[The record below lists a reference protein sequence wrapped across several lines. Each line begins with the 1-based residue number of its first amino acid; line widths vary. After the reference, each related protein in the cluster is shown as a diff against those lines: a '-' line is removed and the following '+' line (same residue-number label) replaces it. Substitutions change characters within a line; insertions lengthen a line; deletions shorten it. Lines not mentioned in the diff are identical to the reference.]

1 MSHPA
6 NPVAR
11 QHDLVI
17 KTVGDKLLVY
27 DLERHRA
34 HSLNRV
40 AAAVWRRCD
49 GARDADRIAAELR
62 IGNGVPVTQRAVEYA
77 LGELARARLLT
88 GPVARVGLTR
98 REVVRRLGTAAAV
111 ALPLVT
117 TIVAPTAAAAQS
129 EETCILSATLSCTV
143 DSDCPPCTPPRVRVC
158 DAPDPECF
166 CCLPGG

>member
-1 MSHPA
+1 MSHPPH
-6 NPVAR
+6 PVAR
-11 QHDLVI
+11 QHDLVM
-17 KTVGDKLLVY
+17 KTVGDELLVY

-34 HSLNRV
+34 HRLNRV
-40 AAAVWRRCD
+40 AAGVWRQCD
-49 GARDADRIAAELR
+49 GSRDAERIAAELR
-62 IGNGVPVTQRAVEYA
+62 TGDGVPVTQGAVEYA

-129 EETCILSATLSCTV
+129 EETCILSANQACAV
-143 DSDCPPCTPPRVRVC
+143 DSDCPPCTAPRVRVC

-166 CCLPGG
+166 CCLPPG